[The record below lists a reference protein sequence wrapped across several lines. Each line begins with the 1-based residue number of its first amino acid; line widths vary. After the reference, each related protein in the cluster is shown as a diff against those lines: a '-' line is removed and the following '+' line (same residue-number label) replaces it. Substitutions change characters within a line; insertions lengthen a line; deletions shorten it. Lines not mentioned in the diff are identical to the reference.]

1 MAILT
6 LNYFHYRILRE
17 YLISRFSCS
26 ASKWDQKI
34 EGTYILCYNYIYL
47 KSVHIALILEI
58 NLLYVKRK
66 VILKSLVLGKSAWE
80 TGLYYAVGFE
90 NRWYPG
96 LVLDIKSKGSARMKF
111 LEPVGK
117 RLKWPT
123 KYDIVDV
130 DIKAIICEIEVTPN
144 ATGRLWTV
152 QNVDR
157 IDEKFINGSY

>member
-1 MAILT
+1 M
-6 LNYFHYRILRE
+6 
-17 YLISRFSCS
+17 
-26 ASKWDQKI
+26 
-34 EGTYILCYNYIYL
+34 
-47 KSVHIALILEI
+47 
-58 NLLYVKRK
+58 
-66 VILKSLVLGKSAWE
+66 
-80 TGLYYAVGFE
+80 GFE

-96 LVLDIKSKGSARMKF
+96 LVLEIKSKGSARMKF

-130 DIKAIICEIEVTPN
+130 DIKAIICEIEITPN
-144 ATGRLWTV
+144 ATRRLWTV

>member
-1 MAILT
+1 MSFNGNTNAQLLSILQ
-6 LNYFHYRILRE
+6 FHYRILRE
-17 YLISRFSCS
+17 YLIPRFSCL
-26 ASKWDQKI
+26 ASKWEQKI
-34 EGTYILCYNYIYL
+34 ASTYILCYNYIYL

-96 LVLDIKSKGSARMKF
+96 LVLEIKSKDSARMKF

-117 RLKWPT
+117 RYKWPT
-123 KYDIVDV
+123 KDDIVDV
-130 DIKAIICEIEVTPN
+130 DIKAIICEIEITPN
-144 ATGRLWTV
+144 ATGRL
-152 QNVDR
+152 
-157 IDEKFINGSY
+157 

>member
-1 MAILT
+1 M
-6 LNYFHYRILRE
+6 
-17 YLISRFSCS
+17 
-26 ASKWDQKI
+26 
-34 EGTYILCYNYIYL
+34 
-47 KSVHIALILEI
+47 HIALILEI

-96 LVLDIKSKGSARMKF
+96 LVLEIKSKDSARMTF

-117 RLKWPT
+117 RFKWPT
-123 KYDIVDV
+123 KDDIVDV
-130 DIKAIICEIEVTPN
+130 DIKAIICEM
-144 ATGRLWTV
+144 TV